1 MNLTE
6 KQKEYLPYYVM
17 LDLMLESGKMNM
29 FGAPAKL
36 RELHPELGKRESID
50 VVSGWMKSKTGDNN
64 E

>member
-6 KQKEYLPYYVM
+6 KQMQYLPYYVM

-36 RELHPELGKRESID
+36 RELAPELGKRESID
-50 VVSGWMKSKTGDNN
+50 VVSTWMKSKTGDSD

>member
-29 FGAPAKL
+29 YGAPAKL
-36 RELHPELGKRESID
+36 RELHPELDKRKSID
-50 VVSGWMKSKTGDNN
+50 VVAGWMQSKTGGDN